1 MDVLSLNAVAAKD
14 VIILIFIRGVLLG
27 SLDLAASGRED
38 ETHRLLFLVNHLW
51 SKRKMVFLSSTINS
65 IKLGNSAVGAND
77 LAVSEEAPDLS
88 QSHREAL
95 FTLLGLNFAGI
106 DFVPVFEVAVCAE
119 HYVLNFLL
127 DLLGSTGG
135 RGTLHFDKVANIK
148 ESLEWVLLNFP
159 L

>member
-1 MDVLSLNAVAAKD
+1 MDILCLNAVTAKD

-27 SLDLAASGRED
+27 PLDLAAGGGED

-51 SKRKMVFLSSTINS
+51 GKGKVVFLSSTVTS
-65 IKLGNSAVGAND
+65 IKLSNRAVGAND

-95 FTLLGLNFAGI
+95 FTLLSLNFAGI
-106 DFVPVFEVAVCAE
+106 DFVPVFEVTISAE
-119 HYVLNFLL
+119 HNVLDFLL
-127 DLLGSTGG
+127 DLLGSACG
-135 RGTLHFDKVANIK
+135 RGALIFDEVAYIE
-148 ESLEWVLLNFP
+148 ESLEWILLNLP

>member
-1 MDVLSLNAVAAKD
+1 MDVLSLNAIAAKD
-14 VIILIFIRGVLLG
+14 VIIFIFIRGVLLG
-27 SLDLAASGRED
+27 SLDLPASGGED

-51 SKRKMVFLSSTINS
+51 GKGKVVFLSSRVNS
-65 IKLGNSAVGAND
+65 IKLSNSAVGAND

-127 DLLGSTGG
+127 DLLGSTSG
-135 RGTLHFDKVANIK
+135 RGTLHFDEVAYIE
-148 ESLEWVLLNFP
+148 ESLEWVLLNLP